1 MTRSVLAPLGV
12 LGRGL
17 CVGAGIAGLGFL
29 ISPAAAWGQANLAPN
44 PSFELG
50 AGPVPSN
57 WALCA
62 NSGAA
67 TVSVVTSPF
76 DQGTRSLKVAL
87 TQDGDVG
94 VCSDPIA
101 VSPGVTF
108 RLAARSD
115 VNVAPVTNKQ
125 AQLQIL
131 ELSSANVQ
139 LSSRVVATTV
149 GRTNGWESLAG
160 FFTTG
165 PSTAQVKIRLLHNVP
180 GSTGASFYWDSV
192 SLAPN
197 TAVAWERWER
207 ELTSAADY
215 TVGTSS
221 NPYRDVQLTA
231 TFYRNPSSTAAC
243 PAPPA
248 VASCSLPDCFQQ
260 AGFWDGLPGSSSA
273 KTFRVRTTLP
283 AGTWC
288 WNTTCATQPPV
299 GLTVT
304 TANCKNDLGLTKDG
318 AITVTSYTGANK
330 LYRLGLPVPKANGS
344 FLVYG
349 DGTTTFP
356 WIADTVW
363 STPFKFSLPTLG
375 SPPSSDL
382 WKNYVADRAGKNFT
396 VLLVAPATQYINSP
410 PSQPTPPSSGYVGFL
425 AQAGCT
431 PTNYAVVP
439 NNCSYLDPAYWRKL
453 DSMIKDAND
462 AGLEV
467 MVAGLVD
474 PTDRGGPGTFIT
486 PLQKYPRLNTVAP
499 FARQLAARLAGS
511 FVFFSPGFDDKRAE
525 LLDDNVTTV
534 QSSMVAVG
542 QALRGPGGAAPRHL
556 VGNQL
561 AGGSAFADYDFFH
574 AMGWLSFEF
583 YQSGHKN
590 NTSAPCTYGSP
601 QEYARSICRA
611 RELSLHYRCQ
621 GAASTVQACPSLP
634 PPGLAKPAVN
644 SEGAYEDF
652 SIAFE
657 DPDNREGE
665 RSTAYVSALS
675 GSFGYTIGILG
686 IRDWSNPGLYS
697 DNYVNNQSKADND
710 LQRLAGLFKGAPWT
724 DLEPRHNL
732 IANNPPVDTATTPPA
747 TGQPADN
754 EKRRMVLAGNS
765 SYALAYVPGVT
776 RSSSGV
782 QIKTTGVTNALPGL
796 DCGKC
801 WNKLWVDP
809 SGLLRN
815 VDGTCAPGSGFVT
828 INTPNQCAPN
838 VNSCDWVLQLTK
850 GKPADCNPSS
860 FANLAGSGQ
869 NDMEAWMELSFDSTT
884 SAILA
889 QLIGPDGL
897 PSAAPI
903 VVSPD
908 GASFQKLP
916 MLANDSRGNFFV
928 TWEAEDPATGLDEI
942 FARRYDNNGD
952 PLGDVVMVS
961 QPSAGQQAEPSVTA
975 DSNDNFVVSWTRY
988 TLEDAPSSVELQIFD
1003 TTGAPSGDTIGLPPD
1018 PGGGVATMSLVQSD
1032 AQANLWVAWTVE
1044 DRRNGGGDVYAQRL
1058 LTGGVLSGLPIRI
1071 NSNHAGVRRL
1081 TALQVQRDGGFRV
1094 VWEGLGA
1101 SGRGRGFR
1109 ERRYDAQGHPAEG
1122 ETLVSSGD

>member
-1 MTRSVLAPLGV
+1 MARRFLTPLGM
-12 LGRGL
+12 LGRML
-17 CVGAGIAGLGFL
+17 CVGTSFAGLGLL
-29 ISPAAAWGQANLAPN
+29 ISPAAVWGQSNVAPN

-57 WALCA
+57 WAPCGT
-62 NSGAA
+62 SGAA
-67 TVSVVTSPF
+67 TVSVATTPV
-76 DQGTRSLKVAL
+76 DQGTRSLKVAV
-87 TQDGDVG
+87 TQDGDVA

-101 VSPGVTF
+101 VSPGATF
-108 RLAARSD
+108 RLAVRLD
-115 VNVAPVTNKQ
+115 VNVAPTTNKQ

-139 LSSRVVATTV
+139 LSSRVVATSV
-149 GRTNGWESLAG
+149 GRTVGWESVSG

-165 PSTAQVKIRLLHNVP
+165 PSTVQVKIRLLHNVP

-192 SLAPN
+192 SLAAN

-215 TVGTSS
+215 TAGTNS
-221 NPYRDVQLTA
+221 NPYRDLQLTA
-231 TFYRNPSSTAAC
+231 TFYRNAVCAST
-243 PAPPA
+243 PP
-248 VASCSLPDCFQQ
+248 ASCSLPDCFRQ
-260 AGFWDGLPGSSSA
+260 AGFWDGTPGSSSA
-273 KTFRVRTTLP
+273 KTFRVRTALP
-283 AGTWC
+283 TAGNWC
-288 WNTTCATQPPV
+288 WNTTCVTQPPA
-299 GLTVT
+299 GISGVT
-304 TANCKNDLGLTKDG
+304 TANCAGDLGLTKNG
-318 AITVTSYTGANK
+318 ALNVTAYTGNNK
-330 LYRLGLPVPKANGS
+330 LYRLGLPKPKASGS

-356 WIADTVW
+356 WIADTAW
-363 STPFKFSLPTLG
+363 SAPFKFQLSALG
-375 SPPSSDL
+375 SPPSADL

-410 PSQPTPPSSGYVGFL
+410 VPQPTPPSSGYVGFL

-439 NNCSYLDPAYWRKL
+439 NNCSYLDPVYWRKL

-511 FVFFSPGFDDKRAE
+511 FVFFSPGFDDKVGE

-534 QSSMVAVG
+534 QSSMVAAG
-542 QALRGPGGAAPRHL
+542 QALRGSGGAAPRHL

-634 PPGLAKPAVN
+634 PPGLSKPAVN

-652 SIAFE
+652 STAFE

-686 IRDWSNPGLYS
+686 IRDWSNPAIYS
-697 DNYVNNQSKADND
+697 DSYSGNKSSADND
-710 LQRLAGLFKGAPWT
+710 LQKLAGLFKGAPWT

-732 IANNPPVDTATTPPA
+732 IANNPPVDTATNPPL
-747 TGQPADN
+747 TGQAPDN
-754 EKRRMVLAGNS
+754 EKRRIVLAGNS
-765 SYALAYVPGVT
+765 SYALVYAPGLT
-776 RSSSGV
+776 ATSPGI
-782 QIKTTGVTNALPGL
+782 QIRTTGVTNGLPGF
-796 DCGKC
+796 DCTSC
-801 WNKLWVDP
+801 WTKVWMDP
-809 SGLLRN
+809 TQSLGD
-815 VDGTCAPGSGFVT
+815 VGVGCAVGNGVVT
-828 INTPNQCAPN
+828 LSVPKQCPLGAS
-838 VNSCDWVLQLTK
+838 SCDWVLQLTK
-850 GKPADCNPSS
+850 GNSTTCKSTSSASS
-860 FANLAGSGQ
+860 FIGPDQ
-869 NDMEAWMELSFDSTT
+869 NDMGVWATLSGDSVT
-884 SAILA
+884 SAVLA
-889 QLIGPDGL
+889 QVLGPDGTPL
-897 PSAAPI
+897 GEPI
-903 VVSPD
+903 IVSPD
-908 GASFQKLP
+908 GSSFQKLP
-916 MLANDSRGNFFV
+916 TLASDNLGNFFV
-928 TWEAEDPATGLDEI
+928 TWESENPETGLDEI
-942 FARRYDNNGD
+942 FARRYDNGGN
-952 PLGDVVMVS
+952 PLGDAFMVS
-961 QPSAGQQAEPSVTA
+961 RPSEGQQAEPSVTA
-975 DSNDNFVVSWTRY
+975 DSDNNFAVSWTRFA
-988 TLEDAPSSVELQIFD
+988 LEDEPSSVELQLFD
-1003 TTGAPSGDTIGLPPD
+1003 TSGAPTGDTIGLPSD
-1018 PGGGVATMSLVQSD
+1018 PGGGVATTSLVQSD
-1032 AQANLWVAWTVE
+1032 GQANLWVAWTAE
-1044 DRRNGGGDVYAQRL
+1044 DRRNGGGDVYAQRVL
-1058 LTGGVLSGLPIRI
+1058 RGGILSGPPIRV
-1071 NSNHAGVRRL
+1071 SSTHAGVRRL
-1081 TALQVQRDGGFRV
+1081 VALRVQRDGSFRV
-1094 VWEGLGA
+1094 VWEGLG
-1101 SGRGRGFR
+1101 SGGRGRGFR
-1109 ERRYDAQGHPAEG
+1109 ERRYDAQGHPMEP
-1122 ETLVSSGD
+1122 ETSVNSAD